1 MEADAH
7 LPSPSSPRIDERGTR
22 YKMAILDG
30 MKVLDFS
37 TLYPGPYATM
47 SLADMGA
54 DVLRVS
60 SLSRKDAD
68 IVAAEPPYLTEN
80 VGAQAAWLSRNKRTI
95 SLNLKTE
102 EAKQIVYELVK
113 EYDVVLEQFRPG
125 VADRMGIGYE
135 ELKRHNPSVVYCSL
149 SGYGQYGPYCMK
161 AGHDIN
167 YVARSGLL
175 SHSGRKSSG
184 PVLYGMQIADI
195 AGGSMNSIIG
205 ILAAAYRRAMTGE
218 GEYIDVSMVDCTVAY
233 NGIKGGN
240 YLAGAHRPTRES
252 ETLTGRALY
261 DIYETKDGE
270 YLTVGAMEPKFF
282 AEFCRGIDMEEL
294 IEHGCLSPE
303 ATAAKPRV
311 IERIKSKTLA
321 EWEAIFADKDACVE
335 PVLDLERV
343 FYEDPHIKERE
354 MVVEVPLPE
363 NGKIVKQIAN
373 PIKYRSHPN
382 EYRHAAYPLGFHT
395 KDVMREL
402 GYSDERIAEL
412 EEHHVF
418 D

>member
-1 MEADAH
+1 M
-7 LPSPSSPRIDERGTR
+7 G
-22 YKMAILDG
+22 ILHG

-54 DVLRVS
+54 EVLRVS
-60 SLSRKDAD
+60 SLSRQTAD
-68 IVAAEPPYLTEN
+68 IVAAEPPFLTEN
-80 VGAQAAWLSRNKRTI
+80 IGAQAAWLSRNKRTM
-95 SLNLKTE
+95 SLNLKTS
-102 EAKQIVYELVK
+102 EAKAIVYDLVK
-113 EYDVVLEQFRPG
+113 DYDIVLEQFRPG
-125 VADRMGIGYE
+125 VANRMGIGYE
-135 ELKRHNPSVVYCSL
+135 TLKQHNPRIIYCSL

-175 SHSGRKSSG
+175 SHSGRKASG
-184 PVLYGMQIADI
+184 PTLYGMQIADI
-195 AGGSMNSIIG
+195 AGGSMNAVIG
-205 ILAAAYRRAMTGE
+205 ILAAAYHREITGE

-240 YLAGAHRPTRES
+240 FLAGAHMPTRES

-282 AEFCRGIDMEEL
+282 TEFCKGIGMEEL
-294 IEHGCLSPE
+294 IEVGCLSPE

-321 EWEAIFADKDACVE
+321 EWEEIFADKDACVE

-343 FYEDPHIKERE
+343 FYEDPHIKARE
-354 MVVEVPLPE
+354 MIVEVPLPE
-363 NGKIVKQIAN
+363 NGTLVKQIAN
-373 PIKYRSHPN
+373 PIKFKTHPN
-382 EYRHAAYPLGFHT
+382 EYRHAAYPIGEHT
-395 KDVMREL
+395 FDIMREL
-402 GYSDERIAEL
+402 GYSDSQIAVLKES
-412 EEHHVF
+412 HTF

>member
-1 MEADAH
+1 M
-7 LPSPSSPRIDERGTR
+7 G
-22 YKMAILDG
+22 ILHG

-60 SLSRKDAD
+60 SLSRKGAD
-68 IVAAEPPYLTEN
+68 IVAAEPPLLSEN
-80 VGAQAAWLSRNKRTI
+80 VGAQAAWLSRNKRTM
-95 SLNLKTE
+95 SLNLKTS
-102 EAKQIVYELVK
+102 EAKEIVYDLVK
-113 EYDVVLEQFRPG
+113 DYDVVLEQFRPG
-125 VADRMGIGYE
+125 VAERMGIGYE
-135 ELKRHNPSVVYCSL
+135 ALKRHNPGIIYCSL

-175 SHSGRKSSG
+175 SHSGRKSTG

-195 AGGSMNSIIG
+195 AGGSMNAIIG
-205 ILAAAYRRAMTGE
+205 ILAAAYHREITGE

-240 YLAGAHRPTRES
+240 YLAGAHMPTRES

-282 AEFCRGIDMEEL
+282 AEFCKGLGMEEL
-294 IEHGCLSPE
+294 IDLGCLSPE
-303 ATAAKPRV
+303 ATAAKPKV
-311 IERIKSKTLA
+311 VERIKSKTLA
-321 EWEAIFADKDACVE
+321 EWEEIFADKDACVE

-343 FYEDPHIKERE
+343 FFEDPHIKARE

-363 NGKIVKQIAN
+363 NGRIVKQLAN
-373 PIKYRSHPN
+373 PIKFKAHPN
-382 EYRHAAYPLGFHT
+382 EYRHAAYPVGEHT
-395 KDVMREL
+395 LAVMREL
-402 GYSDERIAEL
+402 GYSDEQIADLTEK
-412 EEHHVF
+412 HVF

>member
-1 MEADAH
+1 M
-7 LPSPSSPRIDERGTR
+7 G
-22 YKMAILDG
+22 ILQG

-54 DVLRVS
+54 EVLRVS
-60 SLSRKDAD
+60 SLSRKAAD
-68 IVAAEPPYLTEN
+68 IVAAEPPHLTEN
-80 VGAQAAWLSRNKRTI
+80 IGAQAAWLSRNKRTM
-95 SLNLKTE
+95 SLNLKTN
-102 EAKQIVYELVK
+102 EAREVVYDLVK
-113 EYDVVLEQFRPG
+113 EYDIVLEQFRPG

-135 ELKRHNPSVVYCSL
+135 ELKRHNPAVIYCSL
-149 SGYGQYGPYCMK
+149 SGYGQYGPLCMK
-161 AGHDIN
+161 AGHDVN

-175 SHSGRKSSG
+175 SHSGRKATG

-195 AGGSMNSIIG
+195 AGGSMNAIIG
-205 ILAAAYRRAMTGE
+205 ILAAAYHRALTGE
-218 GEYIDVSMVDCTVAY
+218 GEYVDVSMLDCTIAY

-240 YLAGAHRPTRES
+240 YLAGAHMPTRES

-270 YLTVGAMEPKFF
+270 YLAVGAMEPKFF
-282 AEFCRGIDMEEL
+282 AEFCKGIGMEEL
-294 IEHGCLSPE
+294 IELGCLSPE
-303 ATAAKPRV
+303 ATEAKPKV

-321 EWEAIFADKDACVE
+321 EWEEVFADKDACVE

-343 FYEDPHIKERE
+343 FFEDPHVQARD

-363 NGKIVKQIAN
+363 TGAIVKQIAN
-373 PIKYRSHPN
+373 PIKYQNHPN
-382 EYRHAAYPLGFHT
+382 EYRHAAYPIGQHT
-395 KDVMREL
+395 FEVMREL
-402 GYSDERIAEL
+402 GYSDDQIAEL
-412 EEHHVF
+412 ADRHVF